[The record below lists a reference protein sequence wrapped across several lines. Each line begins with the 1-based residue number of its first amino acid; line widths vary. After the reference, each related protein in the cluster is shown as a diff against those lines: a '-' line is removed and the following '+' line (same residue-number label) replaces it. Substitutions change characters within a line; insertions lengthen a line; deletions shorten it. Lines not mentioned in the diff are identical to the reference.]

1 MPTTRDHVADT
12 LVVRSDG
19 AVPIKDGQTYRD
31 SDAKIFKIHN
41 GRPVEVTA
49 FLDLPT
55 SGVALAC
62 VTLTLRPEGATQE

>member
-1 MPTTRDHVADT
+1 M
-12 LVVRSDG
+12 
-19 AVPIKDGQTYRD
+19 KDGQTYRD
-31 SDAKIFKIHN
+31 SDAKIFKIHD

-62 VTLTLRPEGATQE
+62 VTLRLRPEGATKE